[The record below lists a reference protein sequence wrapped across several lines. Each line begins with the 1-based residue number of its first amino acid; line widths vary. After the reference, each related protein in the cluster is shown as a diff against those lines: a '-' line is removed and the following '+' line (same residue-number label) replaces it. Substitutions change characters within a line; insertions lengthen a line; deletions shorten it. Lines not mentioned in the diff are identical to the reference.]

1 MKPRIQTFAAVF
13 IALAIGHS
21 LLARPGNAQEIKREA
36 LIEGA
41 KREGKLQIYA
51 LLVVSDHMQIIQR
64 FKEKYPFIDV
74 ALYRATSE
82 RLFTRIET
90 EARAST
96 HLVDVIGISGFQMY
110 QLVKRGLLG
119 KYESPERRHY
129 EPGFKDK
136 EGHWT
141 AYYVNPLV
149 TAHNTRQVTAQ
160 DAPKDYADLLDP
172 KWKGKL
178 VMEDEEIEWFST
190 MMSFWG
196 NEKGTA
202 YMKRLAAQNFI
213 FRHGHTLMTQLV
225 AAGEYPGAVLLY
237 GPQTQFMRASGAPID
252 WHAPNPT
259 VAGLNLMGVAA
270 RAPHPNAAQLYVE
283 HMLSEEIQRDYLAGK
298 FFKVSA
304 RKGIT
309 NAIQQKLNAV
319 KVIPADISQSEFLEK
334 HAKQYREIFL
344 SGR

>member
-1 MKPRIQTFAAVF
+1 MVQTLAALF

-64 FKEKYPFIDV
+64 FKDKYPFIDV

-90 EARAST
+90 EARANT

-149 TAHNTRQVTAQ
+149 TAHNTRQVAAQ
-160 DAPKDYADLLDP
+160 DAPKGLCRPAGPEMEGQTGNGGRGDRMVFYDDELL
-172 KWKGKL
+172 
-178 VMEDEEIEWFST
+178 
-190 MMSFWG
+190 
-196 NEKGTA
+196 
-202 YMKRLAAQNFI
+202 
-213 FRHGHTLMTQLV
+213 
-225 AAGEYPGAVLLY
+225 
-237 GPQTQFMRASGAPID
+237 
-252 WHAPNPT
+252 
-259 VAGLNLMGVAA
+259 
-270 RAPHPNAAQLYVE
+270 
-283 HMLSEEIQRDYLAGK
+283 
-298 FFKVSA
+298 
-304 RKGIT
+304 
-309 NAIQQKLNAV
+309 
-319 KVIPADISQSEFLEK
+319 
-334 HAKQYREIFL
+334 
-344 SGR
+344 GR